1 LIYKQIKL
9 LEEFLA
15 EVENFMKGLV
25 KCNPGELE
33 FHQAVREVVVR
44 FNRAWRAQFKD

>member
-15 EVENFMKGLV
+15 EVENFIRGLV
-25 KCNPGELE
+25 KRNPGELE
-33 FHQAVREVVVR
+33 FHQAVREVVEDLMPYVLE
-44 FNRAWRAQFKD
+44 N